1 MRDAVIGFMTKL
13 LEYAT
18 ILSMSTI
25 VLVLSINVFLR
36 YVMHHPFPWAE
47 EISILMMMWVIFLG
61 GGLLQKRDEH
71 VAITYVFDLFSAKWK
86 NMMII
91 FGNFS
96 ICLVLVIHLL
106 SSLKLLKLQMRTFT
120 PSLRLPMTY
129 FALAAL
135 VGVVAMLLY
144 TIDSMTKNLKNRDLP
159 K

>member
-61 GGLLQKRDEH
+61 EGYYKKGM
-71 VAITYVFDLFSAKWK
+71 
-86 NMMII
+86 NM
-91 FGNFS
+91 
-96 ICLVLVIHLL
+96 
-106 SSLKLLKLQMRTFT
+106 
-120 PSLRLPMTY
+120 
-129 FALAAL
+129 
-135 VGVVAMLLY
+135 
-144 TIDSMTKNLKNRDLP
+144 
-159 K
+159 